1 MPKIKIK
8 KPKVVRN
15 YDERKKK
22 RKEKKNEKRFIYVDS
37 DLLKMAKKKG
47 KEAKQDKIDTQEKMH
62 DKQIK
67 GT

>member
-47 KEAKQDKIDTQEKMH
+47 KEAKNFF
-62 DKQIK
+62 
-67 GT
+67 